1 MDCGAPAR
9 PDKGSIVLVNDSTT
23 VYSVVKYYCAP
34 DHWLVGPQDLTC
46 TKEGKWSGDA
56 PLCECKLNYIFF

>member
-1 MDCGAPAR
+1 M
-9 PDKGSIVLVNDSTT
+9 NDSTT

-56 PLCECKLNYIFF
+56 PLCECKIFFLKVYLKIFFNFCLNFSDYL